1 MNSVTKYLG
10 QVVAIESDIRKA
22 AQRKLTDS
30 YHALDKPAMLEG
42 LTGEYTS
49 AVDGGEELPGE
60 ELRVQAT
67 VEEMIAATRDVLGDM
82 FDATAARDFT
92 NCAGAAKA
100 DIAVGEQ
107 VLVPDA
113 PVPYILWLDRQL
125 DDLATFA
132 RRIPTHSPATTWELA
147 EERGVYKSA
156 PVRTAR
162 QVPQHKVIT
171 LAEATQH
178 HQAQAQLV
186 AESVTVGT
194 WTRVKYS
201 GGVPVAR
208 REEILRRIATLR
220 VALHAAREQANR
232 VEAVEPV
239 VGARVLSYLF
249 D

>member
-1 MNSVTKYLG
+1 MPKYLG
-10 QVVAIESDIRKA
+10 QVVAIESDVRKA
-22 AQRKLTDS
+22 AKRKLTDA
-30 YHALDKPAMLEG
+30 YHGLDKPAMLEG
-42 LTGEYTS
+42 ITGEYTS

-67 VEEMIAATRDVLGDM
+67 VEEMIAATRETLIAM

-92 NCAGAAKA
+92 NCAGTAHA
-100 DIAVGEQ
+100 DIVVGEN
-107 VLVPDA
+107 VLVPKA

-125 DDLATFA
+125 DDLAAFVH
-132 RRIPTHSPATTWELA
+132 RIPTHSPATLWELA
-147 EERGVYKSA
+147 EDRGVYKSL
-156 PVRTAR
+156 PVKTAR

-171 LAEATQH
+171 LAEATAH

-194 WTRVKYS
+194 WTRIKFT

-208 REEILRRIATLR
+208 REDMLRRIATLR

-232 VEAVEPV
+232 VVAVEPV
-239 VGARVLSYLF
+239 IGARVLSYLL